1 MCLLP
6 LLLLLLQSSGVAG
19 FASTKQR
26 HYLQRRHPRSSSS
39 VAPCWPTP
47 NSVFQTPFQHQQR
60 NYYNVLKR
68 VSSILLRSTNVSNG
82 NMDDDFTALGLSA
95 ELVATITTGMG
106 WTKPTNIQRLAIPAI
121 LNTSSSS
128 SSITN
133 KEEEEQSDDANNDYD
148 SVWCTSPTGSGKTAS
163 FALPILQLIM
173 QQKQQLQQ
181 QKPRQEEDRTERRR
195 MKHHRSRGDGSSS
208 SSSSGKP
215 TALILCPTREL
226 AIQTYSVFMELL
238 SHINRQQLTATTVTI
253 RAIYGGTSSS
263 SSFVND
269 NSSSSSSYNDNDNV
283 DIVVAT
289 PGRLLDVLH
298 LGPTKSSRA
307 SASDVTLNEEEE
319 DDEDP
324 RKMAALERR
333 ILMALDAKSSSSSSS
348 SSYNERNDGV
358 LRKSKMKRGGS
369 SSNNSRGSSRSNSIS
384 SSYYEEST
392 TSLDIDE
399 IQRLLEGIDDDDDDD
414 DNEDTITAT
423 ASSDM
428 LHGLQYLII
437 DEADRLLGKAFENE
451 IDLLLSLTV
460 SSSTVSSS
468 RSRRRASKL
477 KTMLFSATF
486 PKQIENRVERVLS
499 QLDCDSTL
507 RLSTATASTT
517 TTTTTT
523 TTTMSELNN
532 TNNAGNSILLSSFY
546 VDNYGKESSNNNN
559 NNNNNTSN
567 DDVVADMDDMH
578 TSDHEQFVND
588 NSIND
593 VPRIQHRVIRLNET
607 DRTRA
612 LCCLITNKE
621 KEKEQQYNM
630 NKVGS
635 EGNDDDEVM
644 MEERILVFVAT
655 RHSAEHVSKKLNKYN
670 IRASEL
676 HGKLNQADRDRTLNA
691 FRCGKVHVLVAT
703 DLAARGLDVHGL
715 STVINYDLPRSPD
728 DFIHRA
734 GRTGRAGYGGTS
746 ITFITAQTES
756 HFNYLEKKVL
766 LQPPQPPTSTSLSL
780 STGKIEREVLDGFVI
795 NEMTWTMQA
804 ATSTANA
811 THSELGLGHDRTFGG
826 IKGRRKSKKDK
837 LREAAGAAAA

>member
-1 MCLLP
+1 MCLLLS
-6 LLLLLLQSSGVAG
+6 LLSLLLLQSSGVAG
-19 FASTKQR
+19 FATTKQL
-26 HYLQRRHPRSSSS
+26 HYPQRRHPRSSSS
-39 VAPCWPTP
+39 VAPCRPTP
-47 NSVFQTPFQHQQR
+47 NSVLQTPLQHQQR
-60 NYYNVLKR
+60 KKCNVLKR
-68 VSSILLRSTNVSNG
+68 VSSILLRSTNRDIL
-82 NMDDDFTALGLSA
+82 DDDFTALGLSA
-95 ELVATITTGMG
+95 ELVATLTTGMG

-128 SSITN
+128 SSSITY
-133 KEEEEQSDDANNDYD
+133 KEEEEQSDDANNDADYD

-195 MKHHRSRGDGSSS
+195 IKHHRSRGDGSS

-238 SHINRQQLTATTVTI
+238 SHINQQQLTATTVTI

-263 SSFVND
+263 STASSFVND
-269 NSSSSSSYNDNDNV
+269 NSSSSSSYNDNV
-283 DIVVAT
+283 DIVVGT

-307 SASDVTLNEEEE
+307 SASDATLNEEE
-319 DDEDP
+319 DEDP

-333 ILMALDAKSSSSSSS
+333 ILMALDAKSSSSS

-384 SSYYEEST
+384 SYYEEST

-399 IQRLLEGIDDDDDDD
+399 IQRLLEGIDDDDD
-414 DNEDTITAT
+414 NEDIITAT

-451 IDLLLSLTV
+451 IDLLLSLIV

-468 RSRRRASKL
+468 RSRRRGKL

-507 RLSTATASTT
+507 RLSTATASTP
-517 TTTTTT
+517 
-523 TTTMSELNN
+523 TTTMSELIN
-532 TNNAGNSILLSSFY
+532 TNNAGDSILLSSFY

-559 NNNNNTSN
+559 NISN
-567 DDVVADMDDMH
+567 DDVVADMDDMY

-588 NSIND
+588 NNIND
-593 VPRIQHRVIRLNET
+593 APRIRHRVIRLNET

-612 LCCLITNKE
+612 LRFLITNKE
-621 KEKEQQYNM
+621 KEKQQQSNM
-630 NKVGS
+630 NKGGS
-635 EGNDDDEVM
+635 EGNDDDDDDDVM
-644 MEERILVFVAT
+644 MEERILVFVAS

-734 GRTGRAGYGGTS
+734 GRTGRAGYGGTA

-780 STGKIEREVLDGFVI
+780 CTGKIEREVLDGFVI

-837 LREAAGAAAA
+837 LREAAGAAAAAPSSSASSS

>member
-1 MCLLP
+1 MY
-6 LLLLLLQSSGVAG
+6 
-19 FASTKQR
+19 R
-26 HYLQRRHPRSSSS
+26 
-39 VAPCWPTP
+39 
-47 NSVFQTPFQHQQR
+47 
-60 NYYNVLKR
+60 
-68 VSSILLRSTNVSNG
+68 
-82 NMDDDFTALGLSA
+82 
-95 ELVATITTGMG
+95 
-106 WTKPTNIQRLAIPAI
+106 
-121 LNTSSSS
+121 
-128 SSITN
+128 
-133 KEEEEQSDDANNDYD
+133 
-148 SVWCTSPTGSGKTAS
+148 
-163 FALPILQLIM
+163 
-173 QQKQQLQQ
+173 
-181 QKPRQEEDRTERRR
+181 
-195 MKHHRSRGDGSSS
+195 
-208 SSSSGKP
+208 
-215 TALILCPTREL
+215 
-226 AIQTYSVFMELL
+226 
-238 SHINRQQLTATTVTI
+238 
-253 RAIYGGTSSS
+253 
-263 SSFVND
+263 
-269 NSSSSSSYNDNDNV
+269 YNDNDNV

-307 SASDVTLNEEEE
+307 SASDVTLNKEEEE
-319 DDEDP
+319 DEDEDP

-333 ILMALDAKSSSSSSS
+333 ILMALDAKSSSSSS

-399 IQRLLEGIDDDDDDD
+399 IQRLLEGIDDDDDD
-414 DNEDTITAT
+414 NEDTITAT

-451 IDLLLSLTV
+451 IDLLLSLIV

-507 RLSTATASTT
+507 RLSTATAVTP
-517 TTTTTT
+517 

-546 VDNYGKESSNNNN
+546 VDKESSNNNSN
-559 NNNNNTSN
+559 NISN
-567 DDVVADMDDMH
+567 DDVVADMDDMY

-588 NSIND
+588 NNIND
-593 VPRIQHRVIRLNET
+593 VPRIRHRVIRLNET

-612 LCCLITNKE
+612 LCFLITNKE
-621 KEKEQQYNM
+621 KEKQQQSNM
-630 NKVGS
+630 NKGGS

>member
-1 MCLLP
+1 MCLL
-6 LLLLLLQSSGVAG
+6 LSLLLLQSSGVAG
-19 FASTKQR
+19 FATTKQL
-26 HYLQRRHPRSSSS
+26 HYPQRRHPRSSSS
-39 VAPCWPTP
+39 VALCRPTP
-47 NSVFQTPFQHQQR
+47 NSALQTPFQHQQR
-60 NYYNVLKR
+60 KKYNVLKR
-68 VSSILLRSTNVSNG
+68 VSSILLRSTNSDIL
-82 NMDDDFTALGLSA
+82 DDDFTALGLSA

-121 LNTSSSS
+121 LNTTSSSSSS

-133 KEEEEQSDDANNDYD
+133 KEEKEQSDDANNDADYD

-195 MKHHRSRGDGSSS
+195 IKHHRSRGDGSSS

-238 SHINRQQLTATTVTI
+238 SHINQQQLTATTVTI

-263 SSFVND
+263 SSTSSFVND
-269 NSSSSSSYNDNDNV
+269 NSSSSSSYNDNV

-307 SASDVTLNEEEE
+307 SASDVTLNEEE
-319 DDEDP
+319 DEDP

-333 ILMALDAKSSSSSSS
+333 ILMALDAKSSSSS

-399 IQRLLEGIDDDDDDD
+399 IQRLLEGIDDD
-414 DNEDTITAT
+414 NEDIITAT

-451 IDLLLSLTV
+451 IDLLLSLIV

-468 RSRRRASKL
+468 RSRRRGKL

-517 TTTTTT
+517 TTT
-523 TTTMSELNN
+523 MSELIN
-532 TNNAGNSILLSSFY
+532 TNNAGNSILLS
-546 VDNYGKESSNNNN
+546 DNYGKESSN

-588 NSIND
+588 NNIND
-593 VPRIQHRVIRLNET
+593 VPRIRHRVIRLNET

-612 LCCLITNKE
+612 LCCLITNQE

-630 NKVGS
+630 NKGGS

-734 GRTGRAGYGGTS
+734 GRTGRAGYGGTA

-780 STGKIEREVLDGFVI
+780 CTGKIEREVLDGFVI

-837 LREAAGAAAA
+837 LREAAGAAAAAPSSSASSS